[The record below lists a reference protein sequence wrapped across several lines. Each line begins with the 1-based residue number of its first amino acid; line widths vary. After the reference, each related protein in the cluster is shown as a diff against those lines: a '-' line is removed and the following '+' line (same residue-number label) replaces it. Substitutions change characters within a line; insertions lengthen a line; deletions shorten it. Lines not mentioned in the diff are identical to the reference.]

1 MPKTLEL
8 KEYFHLL
15 YDNKKSFFIFL
26 RLFKF
31 FRMKH
36 EEKILRCSFY
46 NFAYPYN
53 PMVKMCKQKE
63 KRKTKTRENL

>member
-1 MPKTLEL
+1 
-8 KEYFHLL
+8 
-15 YDNKKSFFIFL
+15 
-26 RLFKF
+26 
-31 FRMKH
+31 MKH

-63 KRKTKTRENL
+63 KRKTKTWKTRENLSFLK